1 MPECLSAL
9 SVWVHWVHLCPLSAQ
24 VYKCPLSAPVAEC
37 HLRASVVA
45 NSVICF
51 TLYLYSTF
59 QGREKHVH
67 ISLYIKNAL
76 LRFSDLKLS
85 WILRYSRDFSK
96 LTDVMSD
103 SSKYFFVK
111 NCFYVI
117 GYVVLSI
124 FHLHEAC
131 VSR

>member
-1 MPECLSAL
+1 M
-9 SVWVHWVHLCPLSAQ
+9 
-24 VYKCPLSAPVAEC
+24 AEC
-37 HLRASVVA
+37 HLATLVVA
-45 NSVICF
+45 NSVIFF
-51 TLYLYSTF
+51 TLYLYNTF
-59 QGREKHVH
+59 QGRERHLN

-76 LRFSDLKLS
+76 LRFSHLKLA
-85 WILRYSRDFSK
+85 WTLRYLRDFSK

-111 NCFYVI
+111 NCFYII

>member
-1 MPECLSAL
+1 M
-9 SVWVHWVHLCPLSAQ
+9 
-24 VYKCPLSAPVAEC
+24 AEC
-37 HLRASVVA
+37 HLTTSVVA
-45 NSVICF
+45 NSVIFF
-51 TLYLYSTF
+51 TLYWYNTF
-59 QGREKHVH
+59 QGREKHV
-67 ISLYIKNAL
+67 KNAL

-85 WILRYSRDFSK
+85 WTLRYLRDFSK

-111 NCFYVI
+111 NCFHII

-124 FHLHEAC
+124 FHLHEAF

>member
-1 MPECLSAL
+1 M
-9 SVWVHWVHLCPLSAQ
+9 
-24 VYKCPLSAPVAEC
+24 AEC
-37 HLRASVVA
+37 HLTTSVVA
-45 NSVICF
+45 NSVIFF
-51 TLYLYSTF
+51 TLYWYNTF
-59 QGREKHVH
+59 QGREKHVN

-85 WILRYSRDFSK
+85 WTLRYLRDFSK

-111 NCFYVI
+111 NCFHMI

-124 FHLHEAC
+124 FHLHEAF

>member
-1 MPECLSAL
+1 M
-9 SVWVHWVHLCPLSAQ
+9 
-24 VYKCPLSAPVAEC
+24 AEC

-51 TLYLYSTF
+51 TLCLYNTF
-59 QGREKHVH
+59 QGREKDVN
-67 ISLYIKNAL
+67 ISLYIKDAL

-85 WILRYSRDFSK
+85 WILRYSRDFPK

-111 NCFYVI
+111 NCFCI
-117 GYVVLSI
+117 TGYVVLSI